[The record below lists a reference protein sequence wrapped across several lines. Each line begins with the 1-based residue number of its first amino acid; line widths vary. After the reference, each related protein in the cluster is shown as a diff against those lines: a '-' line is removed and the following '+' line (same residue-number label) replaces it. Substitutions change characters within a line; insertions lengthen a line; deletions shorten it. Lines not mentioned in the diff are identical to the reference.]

1 MVKIGKHTIGV
12 SQPPFIIAEL
22 SGNHNG
28 SLERALMLVDAA
40 AHAGAHAVKLQTYT
54 ADTMTIP
61 GSAGSFLINDPTS
74 PWNGRTLYDLYK
86 EAHTPW
92 DWHKAI
98 FDRARSNDILCFSSP
113 FDDTAVDFLETFHV
127 PAYKIASFENQH
139 HPLLEKVASTGKPV
153 LMSTG
158 LLNKEQIAE
167 SVKVLRRAGCTQ
179 LVLLKCTSAYP
190 ASPCDSNLL
199 TIPDM
204 ARTFNCPIGLSDH
217 TLGIGVSL
225 GAIALGACV
234 IEKHFTFDR
243 QEGGVDSAF
252 SLEVE
257 ELQLLVEEAKRVA
270 QARGKISYEL
280 SDSEKKSLRFKRSIY
295 AVKDISAG
303 EALSAENIR
312 IIRPSGGL
320 EPKHFHSI
328 LGKRAYKLIPAGTPI
343 TQELLD

>member
-1 MVKIGKHTIGV
+1 MVKIGKHIIGV

-28 SLERALMLVDAA
+28 SLDRALMLVDAA

-61 GSAGSFLINDPTS
+61 ADRGAFVINDPTS
-74 PWNGRTLYDLYK
+74 PWNGRTLYDLYQ

-98 FDRARSNDILCFSSP
+98 FDRAKANDILCFSSP
-113 FDDTAVDFLETFHV
+113 FDSTAVDFLETFQV

-139 HPLLEKVASTGKPV
+139 YPLLEKVASTKKPV
-153 LMSTG
+153 IMSTG
-158 LLNKEQIAE
+158 LLTKEQIAE
-167 SVKVLRRAGCTQ
+167 SVSVLRSAGCSQ
-179 LVLLKCTSAYP
+179 LVLLKCTSVYP
-190 ASPCDSNLL
+190 ASPQDSNLL

-204 ARTFNCPIGLSDH
+204 AKSFNCPAGLSDH

-257 ELQLLVEEAKRVA
+257 ELQLLVEEASRVA
-270 QARGKISYEL
+270 QARGKINYSL
-280 SDSEKKSLRFKRSIY
+280 SDAEKKSLRFKRSIY
-295 AVKDISAG
+295 AVKDISPG
-303 EALSAENIR
+303 ESLSKENIS
-312 IIRPSGGL
+312 IIRPAGGL
-320 EPKHFHSI
+320 PPKKFDSI
-328 LGKRAYKLIPAGTPI
+328 LGKRANQLIPAGTPI
-343 TQELLD
+343 TQDLLD